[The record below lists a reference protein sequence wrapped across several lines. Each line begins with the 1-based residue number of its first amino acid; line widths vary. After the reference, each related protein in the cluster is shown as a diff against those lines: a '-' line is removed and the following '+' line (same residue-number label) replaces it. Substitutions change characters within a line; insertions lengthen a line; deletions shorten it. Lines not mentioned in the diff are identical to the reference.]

1 MSSVP
6 PGWYAAGVAGEE
18 RWWSGVDWTEHRR
31 PIGQAAPG
39 GPKPPMVFHGSYVG
53 SIIAGAFCIP
63 VALGILV
70 AAALM
75 FLGNPILGVLA
86 FLLAICA
93 GALAFLGFFNAAGLK
108 RQEAHRAAATG
119 EAPRP
124 LH

>member
-6 PGWYAAGVAGEE
+6 PGWYSGGVAGEE
-18 RWWSGVDWTEHRR
+18 RWWSGAEWTEHRR
-31 PIGQAAPG
+31 PIAQFAP
-39 GPKPPMVFHGSYVG
+39 PAKPPMVFHGSYVG

-75 FLGNPILGVLA
+75 FLGNPILGFLA

-108 RQEAHRAAATG
+108 RQEAQRAAATG